1 MSVTETPEDR
11 ARHYESYEVGQVF
24 HGPGVTL
31 TESDI
36 IDFAFRYDPQPHHI
50 DKVAADKSMYG
61 GLIASGWQVGIVAF
75 RMMIQGGFIGSASM
89 GAGGLENLKWHAPVR
104 PGDTIYGE
112 VEVTDKRE
120 SRSRPGLG
128 LVSMDC
134 RVFNQQR
141 ELVCSWNAVQFV
153 MKQPEEAA

>member
-1 MSVTETPEDR
+1 MSFVETPEDR
-11 ARHYESYEVGQVF
+11 AQHYESYRVGQVF
-24 HGPGVTL
+24 HAPGVTL

-50 DKVAADKSMYG
+50 DKTAAEGSMYG

-89 GAGGLENLKWHAPVR
+89 GAGGLENLKWHRPVR
-104 PGDTIYGE
+104 PGDTITGE
-112 VEVTDKRE
+112 VEITAMRE
-120 SRSRPGLG
+120 SNSRPGLG

-134 RVFNQQR
+134 RVFNQHGY
-141 ELVCSWNAVQFV
+141 LVCSWNAVQFV
-153 MKQPEEAA
+153 RKRPEATA